1 MNKQIFS
8 KMVASTS
15 FYIEVKDVVSQGEM
29 TRVENNILVLVD
41 KFFGKHSRVPTR
53 EELLLFF
60 EDLPDGEKK
69 FISEYKEYVNEVY
82 STDVSGIDSKVLKSF
97 VEEEA
102 KKKHIKDGIV
112 KIATS
117 FDKSDSNI
125 IVQDLKDLLYGSISM
140 EGTSKFTQASA
151 ENVADNAYIVRQ
163 RVTDKI
169 PTKIQGIDAM
179 LYGGIGVKEIT
190 CIVAPSGRGK
200 TAFLINL
207 MYGFLVQG
215 YDVLYLTFEMSLRD
229 ILKRLYRRILYEN
242 KSYMTADKE
251 PEIIKWV
258 NKFFSLSNAKC
269 KIAYSPANLCSVED
283 IKGELVRLEMAENF
297 IPKIIIVDHLDLM
310 ISTKKSIRQKE
321 GFSYWRLL
329 VDDLREIPMQLSIP
343 IVTATQSTRASSRK
357 VLVTEIDVGESY
369 GKVQSSDVVFSLNQT
384 SEELEN
390 KRLRVAIIKNRD
402 YYKGREIELFSDL
415 DMMLMCDLYFA
426 QQNNWI

>member
-8 KMVASTS
+8 KIVSSTP
-15 FYIEVKDVVSQGEM
+15 FYVEVKDTVEKSDL
-29 TRVENNILVLVD
+29 TRVENNLLTLISR
-41 KFFGKHSRVPTR
+41 FFGKYSRVPTR

-82 STDVSGIDSKVLKSF
+82 TADVSTIDEKVLKEQ
-97 VEEEA
+97 VEEES

-112 KIATS
+112 KIAGS
-117 FDKSDSNI
+117 FDKNDSKI
-125 IVQDLKDLLYGSISM
+125 IVEDLKDLLYGSM
-140 EGTSKFTQASA
+140 DMTGVSKFATANA
-151 ENVADNAYIVRQ
+151 EDVANNAYIVRQ
-163 RVTDKI
+163 RTTDKI

-200 TAFLINL
+200 TAFFINL
-207 MYGFLVQG
+207 MHGFLSQG

-229 ILKRLYRRILYEN
+229 ILKRLYRRILYGN
-242 KSYMTADKE
+242 KEYMTEEKE

-258 NKFFSLSNAKC
+258 NKFFHLSRAKC

-283 IKGELVRLEMAENF
+283 IKSELVRLEMAENF

-310 ISTKKSIRQKE
+310 ISKKKSIRQQE
-321 GFSYWRLL
+321 GYSYWRLL

-343 IVTATQSTRASSRK
+343 IVTATQSTRASSK
-357 VLVTEIDVGESY
+357 KILVTEIDVGESY

-426 QQNNWI
+426 QMNGWL